1 MGLENIKIK
10 TNKGKKKPWE
20 YETRLEKLDSI
31 LGEYHNDEIVLKQ
44 VINSDEDVELK
55 CYALVAIMKNHGIEF
70 NEDDIENLL
79 ISELDFDSK
88 KAQAMTSLLLF
99 YVRSS
104 DLEDYI
110 NYGSSL
116 SLRKTVSDENENL
129 DKRCNA
135 LYELLQRGNKTYSP
149 PDIVNY
155 LRTNFRFNEFDA
167 MMIMRSLDKYME
179 KENLPSGNIHF

>member
-1 MGLENIKIK
+1 MGLENIKLK

-31 LGEYHNDEIVLKQ
+31 LREYHNDDIVLKQ

-55 CYALVAIMKNHGIEF
+55 CYALVALMKNHGIEF
-70 NEDDIENLL
+70 NEDDIEKLL

-88 KAQAMTSLLLF
+88 KAKTMISFLF
-99 YVRSS
+99 QVIAS
-104 DLEDYI
+104 DLDDYI

-116 SLRKTVSDENENL
+116 SLRKTVSDENEDL
-129 DKRCNA
+129 DKRCTA
-135 LYELLQRGNKTYSP
+135 LYELLQRGNKTYSS
-149 PDIVNY
+149 PDIVTY